1 MKKIMT
7 FLLGILLFESA
18 SCAQQVCCDMGFA
31 VYADY
36 LYWKVCSTDLSFTDN
51 SNEVFYNNPNY
62 DSGWRVGG
70 RIQKCRWDLSARYTS
85 YNTTKNVSPSEGN
98 FVDNTRVHYDTDWD
112 IVDIEAGYNLD
123 CDCDWAHLRPFAGA
137 KLAWIDN
144 EFEISAPPSLDRTNI
159 HFKGYGLY
167 TGLEGRFL
175 LFNARICNQCIPIH
189 LFGRGSIA
197 VLDSTF
203 NQTNL
208 LSDGST
214 EEVRNFHDQCVF
226 TPVLEAFA
234 GLDIGGSN
242 YFCLKPHI
250 LVGYEVQSWWGR
262 RFNDANGTALTG
274 IGGLVARLTLDY

>member
-1 MKKIMT
+1 
-7 FLLGILLFESA
+7 
-18 SCAQQVCCDMGFA
+18 MGFA

-214 EEVRNFHDQCVF
+214 KRSGIFTTSAFHPCSGSLCRTRHRRN
-226 TPVLEAFA
+226 
-234 GLDIGGSN
+234 N

-250 LVGYEVQSWWGR
+250 LVGYQVEKLVGK
-262 RFNDANGTALTG
+262 ALQ
-274 IGGLVARLTLDY
+274 